1 MEGQSL
7 SMILFCLCACMSIY
21 ICIYIFMQIG
31 KINALNLLILHAR
44 NFSRLALELSFCMF
58 LAREDNSKNT
68 NKHFLGAPLITED
81 DSCSFFV
88 YLAAMFCIHFDFSDC
103 LLLAKLLIIKCGETL
118 SDLG

>member
-1 MEGQSL
+1 MHLHIYADRENKRPKSL
-7 SMILFCLCACMSIY
+7 NTSRAQLFMTCLGVV
-21 ICIYIFMQIG
+21 FLHV
-31 KINALNLLILHAR
+31 LN
-44 NFSRLALELSFCMF
+44 

-88 YLAAMFCIHFDFSDC
+88 YLAAMCCIHFDFSDC